1 MKAAFLPDRGVVKVS
16 GEDAR
21 NFLNGLVTTDATLLR
36 PGLGRFGA
44 LLTPQGK
51 ITADFLIT
59 EAPAGHGGGFLID
72 CPRALAQGLAA
83 KLGFYKLRAKVAV
96 ENLSDSLGVLA
107 AWDGEPVVK
116 PDLAFADPRHAA
128 LGWRILVPEELAP
141 KVADLI
147 GAELVDSTAYDA
159 HRIAFGVPRG
169 GLDFM
174 YGDAFPHETNMD
186 RLHGV
191 DFDKGCYVGQE
202 VVSRMQHRGTAR
214 TRTVR
219 VVLKDFSPE
228 PGTTI
233 LAGEKTIGTMGS
245 ASGQNGLALIRI
257 DRAADALD
265 AGIAADVG
273 RPRPPPRRPRR
284 YPSRPEADRSMTKSA
299 RLHADGLTR
308 CPWPGEDPFYMAY
321 HDTEWG
327 VPEYDDRALYEK
339 LILDGFQAG
348 LSWITILRK
357 RDNFRKAFDDFQPEK
372 IARYSEKKVHAL
384 MNDAGIVRNRA
395 KIEGTVN
402 SAKGYLKIMEEGA
415 GFSKFLWDFVDGK
428 PKVNT
433 FKTTASVPASTP
445 LSIKMSK
452 ELSSRGF
459 KFVGPTIV
467 YAFMQATGMVNDHL
481 VTCFCHQACVGKQ
494 RSPRLK
500 AK

>member
-1 MKAAFLPDRGVVKVS
+1 M
-16 GEDAR
+16 
-21 NFLNGLVTTDATLLR
+21 
-36 PGLGRFGA
+36 
-44 LLTPQGK
+44 
-51 ITADFLIT
+51 
-59 EAPAGHGGGFLID
+59 
-72 CPRALAQGLAA
+72 
-83 KLGFYKLRAKVAV
+83 RAKVAV

-107 AWDGEPVVK
+107 AWDGDLAVK

-128 LGWRILVPEELAP
+128 LGWRILIPEELAQ

-147 GAELVDSTAYDA
+147 GADLVDSAAYEA
-159 HRIAFGVPRG
+159 HRIASGVPRG

-219 VVLKDFSPE
+219 VILDGFAPE
-228 PGTTI
+228 PGAAI
-233 LAGEKTIGTMGS
+233 LAGDKPVGTIGSS
-245 ASGQNGLALIRI
+245 AGQHGLALIRT
-257 DRAADALD
+257 DRVADALD
-265 AGIAADVG
+265 AGLPLTAGGLALRLAEPEIG
-273 RPRPPPRRPRR
+273 SIRT
-284 YPSRPEADRSMTKSA
+284 EADRRMSRSA
-299 RLHADGLTR
+299 RLHADGKTR
-308 CPWPGEDPFYMAY
+308 CPWPGEDPFYVAY

-357 RDNFRKAFDDFQPEK
+357 RENFRRAFDDFEPAK
-372 IARYSEKKVHAL
+372 IARYNAKKVHAL

-395 KIEGTVN
+395 KIEGTVA
-402 SAKGYLKIMEEGA
+402 SAKSYLKIMEEGP

-428 PKVNT
+428 PKVNQ

-445 LSIKMSK
+445 LSIKISK
-452 ELSSRGF
+452 ELGGARF
-459 KFVGPTIV
+459 QVRRP
-467 YAFMQATGMVNDHL
+467 DHRL
-481 VTCFCHQACVGKQ
+481 RLHAGDRHGQ
-494 RSPRLK
+494 RSSGQLLLP
-500 AK
+500 